1 MSMDSLDQKARNQK
15 LSINQGAGL
24 QAVISEGGL
33 AFFFEMMVAIE
44 IG

>member
-1 MSMDSLDQKARNQK
+1 MLLRVVDEQEAGSLADHSEEVARRE
-15 LSINQGAGL
+15 
-24 QAVISEGGL
+24 ISEGGL